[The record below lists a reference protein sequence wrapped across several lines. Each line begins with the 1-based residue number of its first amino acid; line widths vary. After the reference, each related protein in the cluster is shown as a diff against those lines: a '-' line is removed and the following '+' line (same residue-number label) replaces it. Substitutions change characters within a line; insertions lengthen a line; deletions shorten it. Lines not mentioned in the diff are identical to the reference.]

1 MTDPTVEI
9 ALRLGAAWAAGC
21 LIGLERTL
29 HGRPAGFRTFGLI
42 TTASAMLMVFTF
54 YQHQLLA
61 GTPEDVIR
69 IDPQRIAQGI
79 MTGIGFIG
87 AGVVF
92 KEGLTVHGLTTAAS
106 VWAVAALGI
115 IVGAGFW
122 WPSAIGFVIIIV
134 TLALLKKVEDHLP
147 RLQVTFMRMRF
158 DRKSAPDSGQI
169 RELLQGAGLAIKELS
184 YVLDAH
190 DQQLEYRLVVCT
202 RQAGATDQL
211 ARQFTA
217 MPELRGFEFSPSD
230 E

>member
-1 MTDPTVEI
+1 VNDPYLEI
-9 ALRLGAAWAAGC
+9 ALRLGAAWLAGC

-54 YQHQLLA
+54 YQTGLM
-61 GTPEDVIR
+61 GRTPPDVLR

-92 KEGLTVHGLTTAAS
+92 KEGLTVHGLTTAAT
-106 VWAVAALGI
+106 VWAAAALGI
-115 IVGAGFW
+115 IIGAGFW
-122 WPSAIGFVIIIV
+122 WPSALGFAIV
-134 TLALLKKVEDHLP
+134 LLTLAVLKWVEDRLP
-147 RLQVTFMRMRF
+147 RLHVASVRMRY
-158 DRKSAPDSGQI
+158 DRKGAPDAEGV
-169 RELLQGAGLAIKELS
+169 RGLLEGAGLTIKELNHA
-184 YVLDAH
+184 LDSR

-202 RQAGATDQL
+202 RDLRAIERLAGK
-211 ARQFTA
+211 FCA
-217 MPELRGFEFSPSD
+217 MPDLRGFEFSPSD